1 MFTYFNY
8 RYYCDFKGHIVM
20 QVGTEEATL
29 TKEDLLEM
37 LEVIEDNEVPKEQED
52 Y

>member
-29 TKEDLLEM
+29 LLKE
-37 LEVIEDNEVPKEQED
+37 
-52 Y
+52 